1 MGPDA
6 APRGEA
12 PLKQPTPAADPA
24 PRPAAEEPPATRL
37 VGALTAVPGLVRELG
52 ADPGAIIAAAGL
64 DPRLLDS
71 PSNRIAYESIV
82 RLLDEATERTRC
94 PHFPLLAGAA
104 WHLSDLG
111 QVGELIRHS
120 PTLGLGLDEFVVHQH
135 LNSAGAV
142 VFLLQRE
149 GFVDFGYAI
158 HVSLPGRAA
167 ATYSMALA
175 AFASCLR
182 DICGESWKPSE
193 VLLPHAAPPDVA
205 FHRRYF
211 GAPLRFNAPFCALR
225 FPAACLA
232 LPIEGADPQRL
243 RTARAQAL
251 AAGRAT
257 IEQAASRA
265 LRTLLLHG
273 KGSGDEVAQ
282 ALAMHRRTLNRR
294 LSAAGTTFQRV
305 LDRVRF
311 AVAKQL
317 LGDTDL
323 AIQDIAA
330 ALGYS
335 DYVSFTRA
343 FRRWAATSPGAWRKR
358 PPA

>member
-1 MGPDA
+1 LQ
-6 APRGEA
+6 R
-12 PLKQPTPAADPA
+12 PT
-24 PRPAAEEPPATRL
+24 AENDPATRI
-37 VGALTAVPGLVRELG
+37 VGALTAVPGLIRELG
-52 ADPGAIIAAAGL
+52 ADPGAVIAAAGL
-64 DPRLLDS
+64 DPGVLDS
-71 PSNRIAYESIV
+71 PSHRIAYESIV

-94 PHFPLLAGAA
+94 PHFPLLAGGA

-111 QVGELIRHS
+111 PVGELIRHS
-120 PTLGLGLDEFVVHQH
+120 PTLGQGLDEFVVHQH

-142 VFLLQRE
+142 AFVLQRE

-158 HVSLPGRAA
+158 HVSLPGRTA

-182 DICGESWKPSE
+182 DICGHSWKPSE
-193 VLLPHAAPPDVA
+193 VLFPHAAPHDVA

-225 FPAACLA
+225 FPTALLA
-232 LPIEGADPQRL
+232 QPIEGADPRRL
-243 RTARAQAL
+243 RAARARAL

-257 IEQAASRA
+257 IEHAASRA

-294 LSAAGTTFQRV
+294 LGAAGTTFQKV

-317 LGDTDL
+317 LGDTEL
-323 AIQDIAA
+323 AIPEIAT

-343 FRRWAATSPGAWRKR
+343 FKRWAATTPGAWRKAPR
-358 PPA
+358 A